1 MIFVRQIIEL
11 TQEDIIKTIANAY
24 DVDINKVKLNIKK
37 EWITQMDEDYKASA
51 TITLQEE

>member
-1 MIFVRQIIEL
+1 MRQIIEL

-24 DVDINKVKLNIKK
+24 DVDIDNVKLEIKK
-37 EWITQMDEDYKASA
+37 EWVTQSDEVYKASA

>member
-1 MIFVRQIIEL
+1 MKQIIEL

-37 EWITQMDEDYKASA
+37 EWMIRKYKASA